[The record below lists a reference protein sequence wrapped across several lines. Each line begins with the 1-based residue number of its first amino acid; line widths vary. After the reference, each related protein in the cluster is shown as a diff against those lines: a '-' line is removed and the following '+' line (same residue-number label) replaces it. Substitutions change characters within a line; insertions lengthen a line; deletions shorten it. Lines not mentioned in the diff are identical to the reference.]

1 LLIDVVAQ
9 QICDMSRLQPVF
21 PLLKNNFNRRRSR
34 TWQILGLIVLLFLT
48 LTFLA
53 VRYLPTVV
61 IDPVSVLKNGDF
73 KDIFVP
79 PIPRPPVHWSGQ
91 DHNHSLHLLHEQ
103 SRLKEKIHRDQ
114 DHGNQVGNVDPKEN
128 AADPSAGKKDI
139 EQLLTNDKSLSVEK
153 LVATFSS
160 MSIDELRQ
168 IKSNEMRREKVRE
181 VSHAFVFVLRRERE
195 REVRFDQIRR
205 RSEREKSVR

>member
-1 LLIDVVAQ
+1 
-9 QICDMSRLQPVF
+9 MSRLQPVF
-21 PLLKNNFNRRRSR
+21 PLLKNNFNRRRGR

-79 PIPRPPVHWSGQ
+79 PIPRPPVHWPGQ

-114 DHGNQVGNVDPKEN
+114 DRGHQVENVDPS
-128 AADPSAGKKDI
+128 AAKKDV
-139 EQLLTNDKSLSVEK
+139 EQVLTNDKGLSVEK
-153 LVATFSS
+153 LVATFSH
-160 MSIDELRQ
+160 MSIDELQQ

-181 VSHAFVFVLRRERE
+181 VKSFVLLC
-195 REVRFDQIRR
+195 
-205 RSEREKSVR
+205 SW